1 MVGRD
6 LVELHCLPHRLA
18 GEVHIRLGLH
28 HQALGPGE
36 GDDVIGG
43 FELDLVQLHP
53 RLLRQQVHGEKAH
66 VVAGVLIL
74 GPGISQAHHQPVHGG
89 GFGA

>member
-6 LVELHCLPHRLA
+6 LVELHRLPHRLA

-53 RLLRQQVHGEKAH
+53 RLLRQQGSLPRLDQSIIDTQKCRSSAASQRNSLEME
-66 VVAGVLIL
+66 
-74 GPGISQAHHQPVHGG
+74 ISW
-89 GFGA
+89 

>member
-1 MVGRD
+1 MDNRNGNINKAQLLSCLKQVRD
-6 LVELHCLPHRLA
+6 QLHD
-18 GEVHIRLGLH
+18 
-28 HQALGPGE
+28 QAPLPGE
-36 GDDVIGG
+36 GEDVEGG
-43 FELDLVQLHP
+43 LEFYLIELLPL
-53 RLLRQQVHGEKAH
+53 LLRQQVHGEKAH